1 MGNRIGKESRRDQ
14 DKKEKHLSNLR
25 LDAVGLDAPW
35 GPMIPEG
42 SSAAAETD
50 LEQALVEGVTQ
61 ISIAGKHVEEGN
73 KMWI

>member
-1 MGNRIGKESRRDQ
+1 
-14 DKKEKHLSNLR
+14 
-25 LDAVGLDAPW
+25 
-35 GPMIPEG
+35 MIPEG